1 MRRVHER
8 PQAEDEGGPRP
19 APKQEVIDA
28 WFDTI
33 LAGEADEPHPV
44 YGDRLKVKF
53 TDGLM
58 TVSGELQT
66 EPDRDELLRQARARI
81 GSGLREIDASNL
93 RVAEHHE
100 DHGVLDQ
107 ILIAAFEEPD
117 VADLVRNFIAQRSR
131 HAPKLQEV
139 VKADEID
146 KIKELLPDDFV
157 RDVVKALDNGNKA
170 LLILQVDETD
180 AFDVRRL
187 LEEDTR
193 STWTLAL
200 PPEVAA

>member
-1 MRRVHER
+1 MRSR
-8 PQAEDEGGPRP
+8 PRTEDARP

-28 WFDTI
+28 WFDTVV
-33 LAGEADEPHPV
+33 AGEADEPHPV
-44 YGDRLKVKF
+44 LGDRLKVKF

-58 TVSGELQT
+58 TLAGELQT
-66 EPDRDELLRQARARI
+66 ERDREELLGQARARI
-81 GSGLREIDASNL
+81 GRGLREIDARNL
-93 RVAEHHE
+93 RVAERHE
-100 DHGVLDQ
+100 AHGVLDQ
-107 ILIAAFEEPD
+107 ILIAAFEEPG
-117 VADLVRNFIAQRSR
+117 VAELAGNFIAQRSR

-139 VKADEID
+139 VSADQVD
-146 KIKELLPDDFV
+146 RLKQLLPDDFA
-157 RDVVKALDNGNKA
+157 REARKALERKNQA
-170 LLILQVDETD
+170 VLILRVDETD